1 MSHSWISTVGRRRP
15 HVGIGCAAPIVVLG
29 ALLLMTTALPATAA
43 NCGTAV
49 LSVTQARAA
58 AEYVRAQV
66 RNAHYFSRA
75 DSADPP
81 LRQLSLLS
89 KSITAPMA
97 SGLLAHRLD
106 IALASAGDGHLR
118 LELAPDVAASCDALS
133 ITLGWTEDGLL
144 VLPGSEVPA
153 GARVVS
159 IGNRSL
165 EELEALAIA
174 AIPHENVYWV
184 HSSFARQIVRAD
196 ALAAFGIA
204 DPDGSVE
211 IAYRTV
217 TGDAARVRLQPSG
230 PATPTRAWIGYE
242 LYVTD
247 STGLFWLQRCDPN
260 DEFFGTLAAF
270 IRAVKENNLHK
281 VVIDLRGNPGGDSS
295 VALAVLRSL
304 GLAVARGFSV
314 DVRVSTELLHD
325 MPVFAPSTVATAFQ
339 AAGLHGPTPD
349 AKRYMIPGSMVL
361 GLLMQRLGN
370 RPFELV
376 TDREL
381 YVLTDGGTFS
391 SAALFAT
398 LVRDNN
404 LGTLVGEPTG
414 NAITFNGS
422 EIQRPIP
429 GMPYVLHISTARL
442 VRPDESAGP
451 APALLP
457 DLRAPQT
464 ASALQA
470 GRDAA
475 MELLRQRK

>member
-1 MSHSWISTVGRRRP
+1 MSHGWISTVGRRRL
-15 HVGIGCAAPIVVLG
+15 HVGIGCAVYTAVLA
-29 ALLLMTTALPATAA
+29 ALLLMTTALPAIAA
-43 NCGTAV
+43 NCGTDF
-49 LSVTQARAA
+49 LSVTQAQAA
-58 AEYVRAQV
+58 AEYVRTQV
-66 RNAHYFSRA
+66 RNAHYLPRS
-75 DSADPP
+75 DLADPP
-81 LRQLSLLS
+81 LKQLSLLS
-89 KSITAPMA
+89 KSITAPITSA
-97 SGLLAHRLD
+97 LLAHRLN
-106 IALASAGDGHLR
+106 IALASARDGHLR
-118 LELAPDVAASCDALS
+118 LELAPDVAAGCDALS

-153 GARVVS
+153 GARIVS

-165 EELEALAIA
+165 DDLEALAIA
-174 AIPHENVYWV
+174 AIPHENVYWA

-211 IAYRTV
+211 IVYRTV
-217 TGDAARVRLQPSG
+217 AGDAARVRLRPSK
-230 PATPTRAWIGYE
+230 AAMPTRAWVGYE
-242 LYVTD
+242 LYDAD
-247 STGLFWLQRCDPN
+247 STGLLWLQRCDPN
-260 DEFFGTLAAF
+260 DEFFSTLAAF
-270 IRAVKENNLHK
+270 IRAVKEHNLHK

-304 GLAVARGFSV
+304 GLSVARGFSV

-325 MPVFAPSTVATAFQ
+325 MPMFAPSTVAAAFQ
-339 AAGLHGPTPD
+339 AVGLPGPAPA

-361 GLLMQRLGN
+361 GLLTQRLGD

-376 TDREL
+376 TGRKL

-442 VRPDESAGP
+442 VRPEESAGP

-464 ASALQA
+464 TAALRA

-475 MELLRQRK
+475 MELIRQR